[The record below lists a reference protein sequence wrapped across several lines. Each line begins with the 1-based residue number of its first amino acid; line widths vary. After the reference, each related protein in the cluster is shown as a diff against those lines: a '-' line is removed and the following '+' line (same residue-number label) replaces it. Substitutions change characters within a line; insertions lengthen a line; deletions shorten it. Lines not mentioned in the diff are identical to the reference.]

1 MTRLNSAPNVKLMVR
16 FHWDLATNFTL
27 KTTEAVNFP

>member
-1 MTRLNSAPNVKLMVR
+1 MTRLNSAPNVKSMVR
-16 FHWDLATNFTL
+16 FRWNLAINFTL